1 MPTIPLQNLGIQG
14 LNTDVPAQALS
25 PENFSDGLNMRPS
38 DGSLQGVYKFP
49 TAFDTNVTGNSA
61 RNVLAATQ
69 WTPVGSDNFNLAYLY
84 ESSSGVVSFQV
95 SQDVLNPISS
105 ASSVTATTNLSLNG
119 RFGFD
124 FFTFNGV
131 IIVNDGINQPIRI
144 SNNGTEASPNYQ
156 SLYLANW
163 FSGAADGSAQEG
175 IVANRVTTQRLASYN
190 NRLVALNLSGAY
202 LANENLGNSSLAWS
216 TPITDINTLNGITW
230 RYSSTNSA
238 GDDILT
244 ETSGQLLDAAQL
256 GPYLIVYKDDSVYR
270 YQDSGD
276 PLYLVSE
283 LLFDD
288 DGLYSPNCFEDIGG
302 GRHFVLGNYGIYIH
316 DGGPN
321 KQDISQG
328 RIQKDIYDT
337 VNPAHRDRTFTFRN
351 SRDKEVW
358 VCYSA
363 LTEHDGTSRSGTG
376 CNFAYVYNYSS
387 DTWYKRTINN
397 LKGITEG
404 EINGQLYIYGFGT
417 GGIFLLSNNLV
428 SDGYARF
435 LKQDLGNPNVTK
447 RITAVYPMSTNTF
460 NTTAITSSSLNDT
473 NTVDAQ
479 FNLAFAN
486 RDNAYKRTFDPSVG
500 SGYKKDYR
508 LTGRYF
514 NLEVAMSGTNNPEL
528 TGMDLEVTPSGAR

>member
-1 MPTIPLQNLGIQG
+1 MPTIPLQNLGIKG

-49 TAFDTNVTGNSA
+49 TAFDTNVTGSSA

-105 ASSVTATTNLSLNG
+105 SGVNATTNLSLNG

-156 SLYLANW
+156 SLFLSNW
-163 FSGAADGSAQEG
+163 YSGAANGSAQEG
-175 IVANRVTTQRLASYN
+175 VVANRVTAQKMAAYN
-190 NRLVALNLSGAY
+190 NRLIALNLSGAY

-216 TPITDINTLNGITW
+216 TPITDINTLNGMTW
-230 RYSSTNSA
+230 RYASTNSA

-270 YQDSGD
+270 YQDTGS
-276 PLYLVSE
+276 PLYLTSE
-283 LLFDD
+283 MLFED
-288 DGLYSPNCFEDIGG
+288 DGLYSPDCFEDIGD

-316 DGGPN
+316 DGG
-321 KQDISQG
+321 
-328 RIQKDIYDT
+328 
-337 VNPAHRDRTFTFRN
+337 
-351 SRDKEVW
+351 
-358 VCYSA
+358 
-363 LTEHDGTSRSGTG
+363 TS
-376 CNFAYVYNYSS
+376 
-387 DTWYKRTINN
+387 
-397 LKGITEG
+397 
-404 EINGQLYIYGFGT
+404 
-417 GGIFLLSNNLV
+417 LLN
-428 SDGYARF
+428 
-435 LKQDLGNPNVTK
+435 
-447 RITAVYPMSTNTF
+447 
-460 NTTAITSSSLNDT
+460 
-473 NTVDAQ
+473 
-479 FNLAFAN
+479 
-486 RDNAYKRTFDPSVG
+486 
-500 SGYKKDYR
+500 
-508 LTGRYF
+508 
-514 NLEVAMSGTNNPEL
+514 
-528 TGMDLEVTPSGAR
+528 

>member
-1 MPTIPLQNLGIQG
+1 MPTIPLQNLGIKG

-25 PENFSDGLNMRPS
+25 PENFSEGLNMRPS

-49 TAFDTNVTGNSA
+49 DNFDTNVTGATA
-61 RNVLAATQ
+61 RNIYAATQ

-84 ESSSGVVSFQV
+84 ESSSNVVSFQI
-95 SQDVLNPISS
+95 SQDVLNPISNS
-105 ASSVTATTNLSLNG
+105 SSVTAVTNLSNAG

-124 FFTFNGV
+124 FFPFNGV

-144 SNNGTEASPNYQ
+144 SNNGTEAAPNYQ

-163 FSGAADGSAQEG
+163 FSGLADGSAQEA
-175 IVANRVTTQRLASYN
+175 IVANRVTAQRMATYN
-190 NRLVALNLSGAY
+190 NRLVALNLSGSY
-202 LANENLGNSSLAWS
+202 LSNENLGNSSLAWS

-230 RYSSTNSA
+230 RYSATNSA

-283 LLFDD
+283 MLFED
-288 DGLYSPNCFEDIGG
+288 DGLYSPNCFEDIGD

-321 KQDISQG
+321 KQDISKG
-328 RIQKDIYDT
+328 RIQKDIFDT
-337 VNPAHRDRTFTFRN
+337 VNPAHKNRTFTFLN

-363 LTEHDGTSRSGTG
+363 VGNTGTG
-376 CNFAYVYNYSS
+376 TDYAYVYNYKE
-387 DTWYKRTINN
+387 DLWYKRTLPNI
-397 LKGITEG
+397 KGITEG
-404 EINGQLYIYGFGT
+404 EINGQIYIYGFNDQ
-417 GGIFLLSNNLV
+417 GIYLLSSLME

-435 LKQDLGNPNVTK
+435 LKQDLGNPHLTK
-447 RITAVYPMSTNTF
+447 DITAVYPMSANAF
-460 NTTAITSSSLNDT
+460 NTTAITANSLNST
-473 NTVDAQ
+473 TVNTE
-479 FNLAFAN
+479 LAKSYAD
-486 RDNAYKRTFDPSVG
+486 REDRYKRTFDPDNG

-508 LTGRYF
+508 LNGRYF
-514 NLEVAMSGTNNPEL
+514 NLEVSMNGAINPKI
-528 TGMDLEVTPSGAR
+528 TGLDLEVKPSGKR

>member
-321 KQDISQG
+321 KKDISKG
-328 RIQKDIYDT
+328 RIQKDIYNT
-337 VNPAHRDRTFTFRN
+337 VNPAHKNRTFTFLN

-363 LTEHDGTSRSGTG
+363 VGNSGTG
-376 CNFAYVYNYSS
+376 TNFAYVYNYQSNV
-387 DTWYKRTINN
+387 WYKRTLPNI
-397 LKGITEG
+397 KGITEG
-404 EINGQLYIYGFGT
+404 EINGQIYIYGFSDQGL
-417 GGIFLLSNNLV
+417 FLLSSGFEAN
-428 SDGYARF
+428 GYARF
-435 LKQDLGNPNVTK
+435 LKQDLGNPQLTK
-447 RITAVYPMSTNTF
+447 NITAVYPMSDGAF
-460 NTTAITSSSLNDT
+460 NTTAITANSLN
-473 NTVDAQ
+473 NSTVDSE
-479 FNLAFAN
+479 FAKDYNN
-486 RDNAYKRTFDPSVG
+486 RDAVYTRTFDPDSN

-508 LTGRYF
+508 LNGRYF
-514 NLEVAMSGTNNPEL
+514 NLEVSMNGSVNPKI
-528 TGMDLEVTPSGAR
+528 TGLDLEVNPSGKR